1 MATAT
6 KHKKRSMRSNK
17 INKIPVGIFYAHAQ
31 KVYQAKQMK
40 DTAKIDLT
48 TQEQVNA
55 YKSR

>member
-1 MATAT
+1 MATVT

-31 KVYQAKQMK
+31 KIYQAKQIK
-40 DTAKIDLT
+40 DIAKINLE

-55 YKSR
+55 

>member
-31 KVYQAKQMK
+31 KVYQAKQMR
-40 DTAKIDLT
+40 DIAKIDLA

-55 YKSR
+55 